1 MNSRFLTLSIA
12 LFVTQIGH
20 SQYTDMINSNRPGE
34 SQSAFAV
41 GKNVVQLETGI
52 NGFQEKHDLLYT
64 ETQGLFSDFNI
75 RGGIL
80 LEELELNIKLQHQTD
95 DYTSSLGTENRSGIR
110 KTSAGLKYLIYDPFK
125 GYEDKPNVYS
135 WKANHRFKW
144 RQLRP
149 AVSIYAG
156 ANYNPDNVYNTLSL
170 PIVTPKIAL
179 ITQNQFK
186 GGYVFVL
193 NLISDHFNS
202 DTPSWT
208 YIATLTKGFS
218 EKWSGF
224 IENQGIKSDYYSDA
238 ILRGGAAYLINSD
251 LQVDASISTNFKNTP
266 SVLYGGMGL
275 SWRFDGLYKP
285 VELKKGKGKDSKKYK
300 SK

>member
-12 LFVTQIGH
+12 LFVAQMGH

-34 SQSAFAV
+34 SQSAFSV
-41 GKNVVQLETGI
+41 GKSVVQLETGI

-64 ETQGLFSDFNI
+64 ESQGFFSDVNL
-75 RGGIL
+75 RWGMV
-80 LEELELNIKLQHQTD
+80 LEELELNVKLQHQTD
-95 DYTSSLGTENRSGIR
+95 NYTTYLGTESRNGI
-110 KTSAGLKYLIYDPFK
+110 KKASVGMKYLIYDPFK

-156 ANYNPDNVYNTLSL
+156 ANLVPDNIYNTQNF
-170 PIVTPKIAL
+170 PAITPKIAL
-179 ITQNQFK
+179 ITQNQFE

-193 NLISDHFNS
+193 NLISDHFNT

-218 EKWSGF
+218 ERWSGF

-251 LQVDASISTNFKNTP
+251 LQLDASISTNFKSTP
-266 SVLYGGMGL
+266 SILYGGMGL